1 MLEKTEQKPD
11 RMMFNDLKQLI
22 LYYGSVEVN
31 MGNDENMDEKMNRLI
46 GILPQL
52 KGMKGVLHLENV
64 TEDTASVVFDNAEA
78 KADTDEDS
86 GDTREGEESG
96 DILDE
101 DTGESGDRE
110 KDGADT
116 DAEEGSEEETGAY
129 EDPSGEDRVSDTQD
143 TESGQEK
150 NGSDIEYSD
159 GSDSAG

>member
-1 MLEKTEQKPD
+1 
-11 RMMFNDLKQLI
+11 MFNDLKQLI

-86 GDTREGEESG
+86 GDAREGEESG

-101 DTGESGDRE
+101 DTGESGAGKKMGRTQTQRKAQRKKQALMKILPGRPCFRYPGYRVRAGE
-110 KDGADT
+110 KRLR
-116 DAEEGSEEETGAY
+116 Y
-129 EDPSGEDRVSDTQD
+129 
-143 TESGQEK
+143 
-150 NGSDIEYSD
+150 
-159 GSDSAG
+159 